1 MESLAIC
8 RQMKL
13 RKNRLKTRGF
23 GVRIFVWKL
32 ANLLSI
38 RTAVPEAIYSDVWAA
53 VPVSRG
59 F

>member
-38 RTAVPEAIYSDVWAA
+38 RTAVPEAIYCDVWAA